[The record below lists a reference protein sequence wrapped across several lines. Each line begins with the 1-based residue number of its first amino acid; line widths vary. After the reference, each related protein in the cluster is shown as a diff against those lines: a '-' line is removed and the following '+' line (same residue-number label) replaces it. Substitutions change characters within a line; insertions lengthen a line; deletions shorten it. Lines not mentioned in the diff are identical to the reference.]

1 MYKLY
6 GVTDSPFPIAPHHPE
21 NSYIA
26 IPLHL

>member
-21 NSYIA
+21 NNAKSIKSF
-26 IPLHL
+26 